1 MSINRDNNIN
11 HTKQT
16 NTNRRS
22 RLGKKFGAAVLA
34 AAMCLSAGGC
44 YLLPDEEEVLDA
56 PTVKASDVS
65 YSTVTA
71 KKKDLEKK
79 IVATGTVTA
88 ENQYTLSYEKQSG
101 TVSKFYVKAGDA
113 VKAGDVICDLDT
125 YDLDYQIEEKELY
138 LEKARLNVDIIYEG
152 GGTQAQIDSAYVDV
166 QLLERELEKLKEQ
179 KEDASLK
186 SPIDGIVSSLSD
198 VRTGDSV
205 NPGQTIATV
214 IDTSALYIA
223 IKPDDL
229 TQYDIGTEVQIRINE
244 DYYDGV
250 VFMTPKKLA
259 DYQQE
264 QKEDHNNVDD
274 TGIDYEADTIY
285 VQFKDTPPA
294 EAVGQLADTI
304 LVLDSV
310 KDAIVISNNLI
321 KKVDGEKV
329 VYVLKNGEKTAVTVE
344 TGLSTG
350 SQTEI
355 TSGISEGDEI
365 IIR

>member
-1 MSINRDNNIN
+1 MNI
-11 HTKQT
+11 KVD
-16 NTNRRS
+16 
-22 RLGKKFGAAVLA
+22 LKKLIAAAVSA
-34 AAMCLSAGGC
+34 IMCLSAGGC

-56 PTVKASDVS
+56 PTVKASDVT

-101 TVSKFYVKAGDA
+101 TVSKFYVKAGDK
-113 VKAGDVICDLDT
+113 VKKGDVICDLDT
-125 YDLDYQIEEKELY
+125 YDLDYQIEEKQLY
-138 LEKARLNVDIIYEG
+138 LEKAKLKVDIIYEG
-152 GGTQAQIDSAYVDV
+152 GGSQAEIDSAYVDV
-166 QLLERELEKLKEQ
+166 QLLEKELEKLQAQ
-179 KEDASLK
+179 KEDSSLK
-186 SPIDGIVSSLSD
+186 SPIDGVVSSLSD
-198 VRTGDSV
+198 VRAGDNV

-223 IKPDDL
+223 IQPDDL
-229 TQYDIGTEVQIRINE
+229 TQYDIDTEVRIRIGE

-259 DYQQE
+259 DYQAE

-274 TGIDYEADTIY
+274 TGIDYQADTIY
-285 VQFKDTPPA
+285 VRFKDTAPA

-304 LVLDSV
+304 LILDSV

-321 KKVDGEKV
+321 KKVDGTKV
-329 VYVLKNGEKTAVTVE
+329 VYVLKNGEKTAVEVE

-355 TSGISEGDEI
+355 RSGLNEGDEI
-365 IIR
+365 VIR

>member
-1 MSINRDNNIN
+1 MNI
-11 HTKQT
+11 KVD
-16 NTNRRS
+16 
-22 RLGKKFGAAVLA
+22 LKKLFAAAVSA
-34 AAMCLSAGGC
+34 IMCLSAGGC

-56 PTVKASDVS
+56 PTVKASDVT

-71 KKKDLEKK
+71 KKKGLEKK

-101 TVSKFYVKAGDA
+101 TVSKFYVKAGDK
-113 VKAGDVICDLDT
+113 VKKGDVICDLDT
-125 YDLDYQIEEKELY
+125 YDLDYQIEEKQLY
-138 LEKARLNVDIIYEG
+138 LEKAKLKVDIIYEG
-152 GGTQAQIDSAYVDV
+152 GGSQAEIDSACVDV
-166 QLLERELEKLKEQ
+166 QLLEKELEKLQAQ
-179 KEDASLK
+179 KEDSSLK
-186 SPIDGIVSSLSD
+186 SPIDGVVSSLSD
-198 VRTGDSV
+198 VRAGDNV

-223 IKPDDL
+223 IQPDDL
-229 TQYDIGTEVQIRINE
+229 TQYDIDTEVQIRIGE

-259 DYQQE
+259 DYQAE

-274 TGIDYEADTIY
+274 TGIDYQADTIY
-285 VQFKDTPPA
+285 VRFKDTAPA

-321 KKVDGEKV
+321 KKVDGTKV
-329 VYVLKNGEKTAVTVE
+329 VYVLKNGEKTAVEVE

-355 TSGISEGDEI
+355 KSGLKEGDEI
-365 IIR
+365 VIR

>member
-1 MSINRDNNIN
+1 MNI
-11 HTKQT
+11 KVD
-16 NTNRRS
+16 
-22 RLGKKFGAAVLA
+22 LKKLFAAAVSA
-34 AAMCLSAGGC
+34 IMCLSAGGC

-56 PTVKASDVS
+56 PTVKASDVT

-88 ENQYTLSYEKQSG
+88 ENQYTLSYEKQSC
-101 TVSKFYVKAGDA
+101 TVSKFYVKAGDK
-113 VKAGDVICDLDT
+113 VKKGDVICDLDT
-125 YDLDYQIEEKELY
+125 YDLDYQIEEKQLY
-138 LEKARLNVDIIYEG
+138 LEKAKLKVDIIYEG
-152 GGTQAQIDSAYVDV
+152 GGSQAEIDSAYVDV
-166 QLLERELEKLKEQ
+166 QLLEKELEKLQAQ
-179 KEDASLK
+179 KEDSSLK
-186 SPIDGIVSSLSD
+186 SPIDGVVSSLSD
-198 VRTGDSV
+198 VRAGDNV

-223 IKPDDL
+223 IQPDDL
-229 TQYDIGTEVQIRINE
+229 TQYDIDTEVQIRIGE

-259 DYQQE
+259 DYQAE
-264 QKEDHNNVDD
+264 QNEDHNNVDD
-274 TGIDYEADTIY
+274 TGIDYQADTIY
-285 VQFKDTPPA
+285 VRFKDTAPA

-321 KKVDGEKV
+321 KKVDGTKV
-329 VYVLKNGEKTAVTVE
+329 VYVLKNGEKTAVEVE

-355 TSGISEGDEI
+355 RSGLKEGDEI
-365 IIR
+365 VIR

>member
-1 MSINRDNNIN
+1 MNI
-11 HTKQT
+11 KVD
-16 NTNRRS
+16 
-22 RLGKKFGAAVLA
+22 LKKLFAAAVSA
-34 AAMCLSAGGC
+34 IMCLSAGGC

-56 PTVKASDVS
+56 PTVKASDVT

-88 ENQYTLSYEKQSG
+88 ENQYALSYEKQSG
-101 TVSKFYVKAGDA
+101 TVSKFYVKAGDK
-113 VKAGDVICDLDT
+113 VKKGDVICDLDT
-125 YDLDYQIEEKELY
+125 YDLDYQIEEKQLY
-138 LEKARLNVDIIYEG
+138 LEKAKLKVDIIYEG
-152 GGTQAQIDSAYVDV
+152 GGSQAEIDSAYVDV
-166 QLLERELEKLKEQ
+166 QLLEKELEKLQAQ
-179 KEDASLK
+179 KEDSSLK
-186 SPIDGIVSSLSD
+186 SPIDGVVSSLSD
-198 VRTGDSV
+198 VRAGDNV

-223 IKPDDL
+223 IQPDDL
-229 TQYDIGTEVQIRINE
+229 TQYDIDTEVQIRIGE

-259 DYQQE
+259 DYQAE

-274 TGIDYEADTIY
+274 TGIDYQADTIY
-285 VQFKDTPPA
+285 VRFKDTAPA

-321 KKVDGEKV
+321 KKVDGTKV
-329 VYVLKNGEKTAVTVE
+329 VYVLKNGEKTAVEVE

-355 TSGISEGDEI
+355 KSGLKEGDEI
-365 IIR
+365 VIR

>member
-1 MSINRDNNIN
+1 MNI
-11 HTKQT
+11 KVD
-16 NTNRRS
+16 
-22 RLGKKFGAAVLA
+22 LKKLIAAAVSA
-34 AAMCLSAGGC
+34 IMCLSAGGC

-56 PTVKASDVS
+56 PTVKASDVT

-101 TVSKFYVKAGDA
+101 TVSKFYVKAGDK
-113 VKAGDVICDLDT
+113 VKKGDVICDLDT
-125 YDLDYQIEEKELY
+125 YDLDYQIEEKQLY
-138 LEKARLNVDIIYEG
+138 LEKAKLNVDIIYEG
-152 GGTQAQIDSAYVDV
+152 GGSQAEIDSAYVDV
-166 QLLERELEKLKEQ
+166 QLLEKELEKLQAQ
-179 KEDASLK
+179 KEDSSLK
-186 SPIDGIVSSLSD
+186 SPIDGVVSSLSD
-198 VRTGDSV
+198 VRAGDNV

-223 IKPDDL
+223 IQPDDL
-229 TQYDIGTEVQIRINE
+229 TQYDMDTEVRIRIGE

-259 DYQQE
+259 DYQAE

-274 TGIDYEADTIY
+274 TGIDYQADTIY
-285 VQFKDTPPA
+285 VRFKDTAPA

-321 KKVDGEKV
+321 KKVDGTKV
-329 VYVLKNGEKTAVTVE
+329 VYVLKNGEKTAVEVE

-355 TSGISEGDEI
+355 RSGLKEGDEI
-365 IIR
+365 VIR

>member
-1 MSINRDNNIN
+1 MDIKVN
-11 HTKQT
+11 
-16 NTNRRS
+16 
-22 RLGKKFGAAVLA
+22 LKKLFAAVLSA
-34 AAMCLSAGGC
+34 ALCLSAGGC
-44 YLLPDEEEVLDA
+44 YLLPDEEEVLEA
-56 PTVKASDVS
+56 PTVKASDVT

-101 TVSKFYVKAGDA
+101 TVSKFYVKAGDK
-113 VKAGDVICDLDT
+113 VKKGDVICDLDT
-125 YDLDYQIEEKELY
+125 YDLDYQIEEKQLY
-138 LEKARLNVDIIYEG
+138 LEKAKLNVDIIYEG
-152 GGTQAQIDSAYVDV
+152 GGSQAEIDSAYVDV
-166 QLLERELEKLKEQ
+166 QLLEKELEKLQAQ
-179 KEDASLK
+179 KEDSSLK
-186 SPIDGIVSSLSD
+186 SPIDGVVSSLSD
-198 VRTGDSV
+198 VRAGDSV

-223 IKPDDL
+223 IQPDDL
-229 TQYDIGTEVQIRINE
+229 TQYDIDTEVQIRIGE
-244 DYYDGV
+244 DYYNGV

-259 DYQQE
+259 DYQAE

-274 TGIDYEADTIY
+274 TGIDYQADTIY
-285 VQFKDTPPA
+285 VRFKDTAPA
-294 EAVGQLADTI
+294 ETVGQLADTI

-321 KKVDGEKV
+321 KKVDGTKV
-329 VYVLKNGEKTAVTVE
+329 VYVLKNGEKTAVEVE

-355 TSGISEGDEI
+355 KSGLKEGDEI
-365 IIR
+365 VIR

>member
-1 MSINRDNNIN
+1 MNI
-11 HTKQT
+11 KVD
-16 NTNRRS
+16 
-22 RLGKKFGAAVLA
+22 LKKLFAAAVSA
-34 AAMCLSAGGC
+34 IMCLSAGGC

-56 PTVKASDVS
+56 PTVKASDVT

-101 TVSKFYVKAGDA
+101 TVSKFYVKAGDK
-113 VKAGDVICDLDT
+113 VKKGDVICDLDT
-125 YDLDYQIEEKELY
+125 YDLDYQIEEKQLY
-138 LEKARLNVDIIYEG
+138 LEKAKLKVDIIYEG
-152 GGTQAQIDSAYVDV
+152 GGSQAEIDSAYVDV
-166 QLLERELEKLKEQ
+166 QLLEKELEKLQAQ
-179 KEDASLK
+179 KEDSSLK
-186 SPIDGIVSSLSD
+186 SPIDGVVSSLSD
-198 VRTGDSV
+198 VRAGDSV

-223 IKPDDL
+223 IQPDDL
-229 TQYDIGTEVQIRINE
+229 TQYDIDTEVQIRIGE

-259 DYQQE
+259 DYQAE

-274 TGIDYEADTIY
+274 TGIDYQADTIY
-285 VQFKDTPPA
+285 VRFKDTAPA

-321 KKVDGEKV
+321 KKVDGTKV
-329 VYVLKNGEKTAVTVE
+329 VYVLKNGEKTAVEVE

-355 TSGISEGDEI
+355 RSGLKEGDEI
-365 IIR
+365 VIR

>member
-1 MSINRDNNIN
+1 MNI
-11 HTKQT
+11 KVD
-16 NTNRRS
+16 
-22 RLGKKFGAAVLA
+22 LKKLIAAAVSA
-34 AAMCLSAGGC
+34 IMCLSAGGC

-56 PTVKASDVS
+56 PTVKASDVT

-88 ENQYTLSYEKQSG
+88 EKQYTLSYEKQSG
-101 TVSKFYVKAGDA
+101 TVSKFYVKAGDK
-113 VKAGDVICDLDT
+113 VKKGDVICDLDT
-125 YDLDYQIEEKELY
+125 YDLDYQIEEKQLY
-138 LEKARLNVDIIYEG
+138 LDKAKLNVDIIYEG
-152 GGTQAQIDSAYVDV
+152 GGSQAQIDSAYVDV
-166 QLLERELEKLKEQ
+166 QLLEKELEKLQAQ
-179 KEDASLK
+179 KEDSSLK
-186 SPIDGIVSSLSD
+186 SPIDGVVSSLSD
-198 VRTGDSV
+198 VRAGDSV

-223 IKPDDL
+223 IQPDDL
-229 TQYDIGTEVQIRINE
+229 TQYDIDTEVQIRIGE

-259 DYQQE
+259 DYQAE

-274 TGIDYEADTIY
+274 TGIDYQADTIY
-285 VQFKDTPPA
+285 VRFKDTAPA
-294 EAVGQLADTI
+294 ETVGQLADTI

-321 KKVDGEKV
+321 KKVDGTKV
-329 VYVLKNGEKTAVTVE
+329 VYVLKNGEKTAVEVE

-355 TSGISEGDEI
+355 KSGINEGDEI
-365 IIR
+365 VIR

>member
-1 MSINRDNNIN
+1 MNI
-11 HTKQT
+11 KVD
-16 NTNRRS
+16 
-22 RLGKKFGAAVLA
+22 LKKLFAAAVSA
-34 AAMCLSAGGC
+34 IMCLSTGGC

-56 PTVKASDVS
+56 PTVKASDVT

-101 TVSKFYVKAGDA
+101 TVSKFYVKAGDK
-113 VKAGDVICDLDT
+113 VKKGDVICDLDT
-125 YDLDYQIEEKELY
+125 YDLDYQIEEKQLY
-138 LEKARLNVDIIYEG
+138 LEKAKLNVDIIYEG
-152 GGTQAQIDSAYVDV
+152 GGSQAEIDSAYVDV
-166 QLLERELEKLKEQ
+166 QLLEKELEKLQAQ
-179 KEDASLK
+179 KEDSSLK
-186 SPIDGIVSSLSD
+186 SPIDGVVSSLSD
-198 VRTGDSV
+198 VRAGDNV

-223 IKPDDL
+223 IQPDDL
-229 TQYDIGTEVQIRINE
+229 TQYDIDTEVQIRIGE

-259 DYQQE
+259 DYQEE

-274 TGIDYEADTIY
+274 TGIDYQADTIY
-285 VQFKDTPPA
+285 VRFKDTAPA
-294 EAVGQLADTI
+294 ETVGQLADTI

-321 KKVDGEKV
+321 KKVDGTKV
-329 VYVLKNGEKTAVTVE
+329 VYVLKNGEKTAVEVE

-355 TSGISEGDEI
+355 KSGLKEGDEI
-365 IIR
+365 VIR

>member
-1 MSINRDNNIN
+1 MNI
-11 HTKQT
+11 KVD
-16 NTNRRS
+16 
-22 RLGKKFGAAVLA
+22 LKKLFAAAVSA
-34 AAMCLSAGGC
+34 IMCLSAGGC

-56 PTVKASDVS
+56 PTVKASDVT

-101 TVSKFYVKAGDA
+101 TVSKFYAKAGDK
-113 VKAGDVICDLDT
+113 VKKGDVICDLDT
-125 YDLDYQIEEKELY
+125 YDLDYQIEEKQLY
-138 LEKARLNVDIIYEG
+138 LEKAKLNVDIIYEG
-152 GGTQAQIDSAYVDV
+152 GGSQAEIDSAYVDV
-166 QLLERELEKLKEQ
+166 QLLEKELEKLQAQ
-179 KEDASLK
+179 KEDSSLK
-186 SPIDGIVSSLSD
+186 SPIDGVVSSLSD
-198 VRTGDSV
+198 VRAGDNV

-223 IKPDDL
+223 IQPDDL
-229 TQYDIGTEVQIRINE
+229 TQYDIDTEVQIRIGE

-259 DYQQE
+259 DYQAE

-274 TGIDYEADTIY
+274 TGIDYQADTIY
-285 VQFKDTPPA
+285 VRFKDTAPA
-294 EAVGQLADTI
+294 KTVGQLADTI

-321 KKVDGEKV
+321 KKVDGTKV
-329 VYVLKNGEKTAVTVE
+329 VYVLKNGEKTAVEVE

-355 TSGISEGDEI
+355 KSGLKEGDEI
-365 IIR
+365 VIR

>member
-1 MSINRDNNIN
+1 MNI
-11 HTKQT
+11 KVD
-16 NTNRRS
+16 
-22 RLGKKFGAAVLA
+22 LKKLFAAAVSA
-34 AAMCLSAGGC
+34 IMCLSAGGC

-56 PTVKASDVS
+56 PTVKASDVT

-101 TVSKFYVKAGDA
+101 TVSKFYVKAGDK
-113 VKAGDVICDLDT
+113 VKKGDVICDLDT
-125 YDLDYQIEEKELY
+125 YDLDYQIEEKQLY
-138 LEKARLNVDIIYEG
+138 LEKAKLKVDIIYEG
-152 GGTQAQIDSAYVDV
+152 GGSQAEIDSAYVDV
-166 QLLERELEKLKEQ
+166 QLLEKELEKLQAQ
-179 KEDASLK
+179 KEDSSLK
-186 SPIDGIVSSLSD
+186 SPIDGVVSSLSD
-198 VRTGDSV
+198 VRAGDNV
-205 NPGQTIATV
+205 NPGHTIATV

-223 IKPDDL
+223 IQPDDL
-229 TQYDIGTEVQIRINE
+229 TQYDIDTEVQIRIGE

-259 DYQQE
+259 DYQAE

-274 TGIDYEADTIY
+274 TGIDYQADTIY
-285 VQFKDTPPA
+285 VRFKDTAPA
-294 EAVGQLADTI
+294 ETVGQLADTI

-321 KKVDGEKV
+321 KKVDGTKV
-329 VYVLKNGEKTAVTVE
+329 VYVLKNGEKTAVEVE

-355 TSGISEGDEI
+355 KSGLKEGDEI
-365 IIR
+365 VIR

>member
-1 MSINRDNNIN
+1 MNI
-11 HTKQT
+11 KVE
-16 NTNRRS
+16 
-22 RLGKKFGAAVLA
+22 LKKLIAAAVSA
-34 AAMCLSAGGC
+34 IMCLSAGGC

-56 PTVKASDVS
+56 PTVKASDVT

-101 TVSKFYVKAGDA
+101 TVSKFYVKAGDK
-113 VKAGDVICDLDT
+113 VKKGDVICDLDT
-125 YDLDYQIEEKELY
+125 YDLDYQIEEKQLY
-138 LEKARLNVDIIYEG
+138 LEKAKLNVDIIYEG
-152 GGTQAQIDSAYVDV
+152 GGSQAEIDSAYVDV
-166 QLLERELEKLKEQ
+166 QLLEKELEKLQAQ
-179 KEDASLK
+179 KEDSSLK
-186 SPIDGIVSSLSD
+186 SPIDGVVSSLSD
-198 VRTGDSV
+198 VRAGDNV

-223 IKPDDL
+223 IQPDDL
-229 TQYDIGTEVQIRINE
+229 TQYDIDTEVRIRIGE

-259 DYQQE
+259 DYQAE

-274 TGIDYEADTIY
+274 TGIDYQADTIY
-285 VQFKDTPPA
+285 VRFKDTAPA

-321 KKVDGEKV
+321 KKVDGTKV
-329 VYVLKNGEKTAVTVE
+329 VYVLKNGEKTAVEVE

-355 TSGISEGDEI
+355 RSGLNEGDEI
-365 IIR
+365 VIR

>member
-1 MSINRDNNIN
+1 MNI
-11 HTKQT
+11 KVD
-16 NTNRRS
+16 
-22 RLGKKFGAAVLA
+22 LKKLVAAAVSA
-34 AAMCLSAGGC
+34 IMCLSAGGC

-56 PTVKASDVS
+56 PTVKASDVT

-101 TVSKFYVKAGDA
+101 TVSKFYVKAGDK
-113 VKAGDVICDLDT
+113 VKKGDVICDLDT
-125 YDLDYQIEEKELY
+125 YDLDYQIEEKQLY
-138 LEKARLNVDIIYEG
+138 LEKAKLKVDIIYEG
-152 GGTQAQIDSAYVDV
+152 GGSQAEIDSAYVDV
-166 QLLERELEKLKEQ
+166 QLLEKELEKLQAQ
-179 KEDASLK
+179 KEDSSLK
-186 SPIDGIVSSLSD
+186 SPIDGVVSSLSD
-198 VRTGDSV
+198 VRAGDNV

-223 IKPDDL
+223 IQPDDL
-229 TQYDIGTEVQIRINE
+229 TQYDIDTEVRIRIGE

-259 DYQQE
+259 DYQAE
-264 QKEDHNNVDD
+264 QNEDHNNVDD
-274 TGIDYEADTIY
+274 TGIDYQADTIY
-285 VQFKDTPPA
+285 VRFKDTAPA

-321 KKVDGEKV
+321 KKVDGTKV
-329 VYVLKNGEKTAVTVE
+329 VYVLKNGEKTAVEVE

-355 TSGISEGDEI
+355 RSGLNEGDEI
-365 IIR
+365 VIR

>member
-1 MSINRDNNIN
+1 MNI
-11 HTKQT
+11 KVD
-16 NTNRRS
+16 
-22 RLGKKFGAAVLA
+22 LKKLIAAAVSA
-34 AAMCLSAGGC
+34 IMCLSAGGC

-56 PTVKASDVS
+56 PTVKASDVT

-101 TVSKFYVKAGDA
+101 TVSKFYVKAGDK
-113 VKAGDVICDLDT
+113 VKKGDVICDLDT
-125 YDLDYQIEEKELY
+125 YDLDYQIEEKQLY
-138 LEKARLNVDIIYEG
+138 LEKAKLNVDIIYEG
-152 GGTQAQIDSAYVDV
+152 GGSQAEIDSAYVDV
-166 QLLERELEKLKEQ
+166 QLLEKELEKLQAQ
-179 KEDASLK
+179 KEDSSLK
-186 SPIDGIVSSLSD
+186 SPIDGVVSSLSD
-198 VRTGDSV
+198 VRAGDNV

-223 IKPDDL
+223 IQPDDL
-229 TQYDIGTEVQIRINE
+229 TQYDIDTEVQIRIGE

-259 DYQQE
+259 DYQAE

-274 TGIDYEADTIY
+274 TGIDYQADTIY
-285 VQFKDTPPA
+285 VRFKDTAPA

-321 KKVDGEKV
+321 KKVDGTKV
-329 VYVLKNGEKTAVTVE
+329 VYVLKNGEKTAVEVE

-355 TSGISEGDEI
+355 RSGLNEGDEI
-365 IIR
+365 VIR

>member
-1 MSINRDNNIN
+1 MNI
-11 HTKQT
+11 KVD
-16 NTNRRS
+16 
-22 RLGKKFGAAVLA
+22 LKKLIAAAVSA
-34 AAMCLSAGGC
+34 IMCLSAGGC

-56 PTVKASDVS
+56 PTVKASDVT

-101 TVSKFYVKAGDA
+101 TVSKFYVKAGDK
-113 VKAGDVICDLDT
+113 VKKGDVICDLDT
-125 YDLDYQIEEKELY
+125 YDLDYQIEEKQLY
-138 LEKARLNVDIIYEG
+138 LEKAKLNVDIIYEG
-152 GGTQAQIDSAYVDV
+152 GGSQAEIDSAYVDV
-166 QLLERELEKLKEQ
+166 QLLEKELEKLQAQ
-179 KEDASLK
+179 KEDSSLK
-186 SPIDGIVSSLSD
+186 SPIDGVVSSLSD
-198 VRTGDSV
+198 VRAGDNV

-223 IKPDDL
+223 IQPDDL
-229 TQYDIGTEVQIRINE
+229 TQYDIDTEVRIRIGE
-244 DYYDGV
+244 DYYNGV

-259 DYQQE
+259 DYQAE

-274 TGIDYEADTIY
+274 TGIDYQADTIY
-285 VQFKDTPPA
+285 VRFKDTAPA

-321 KKVDGEKV
+321 KKVDGTKV
-329 VYVLKNGEKTAVTVE
+329 VYVLKNGEKTAVEVE

-355 TSGISEGDEI
+355 RSGLKEGDEI
-365 IIR
+365 VIR

>member
-1 MSINRDNNIN
+1 MNI
-11 HTKQT
+11 KVD
-16 NTNRRS
+16 
-22 RLGKKFGAAVLA
+22 LKKLIAAAVSA
-34 AAMCLSAGGC
+34 IMCLSAGGC

-56 PTVKASDVS
+56 PTVKASDVT

-101 TVSKFYVKAGDA
+101 TVSKFYVKAGDK
-113 VKAGDVICDLDT
+113 VKKGDVICDLDT
-125 YDLDYQIEEKELY
+125 YDLDYQIEEKQLY
-138 LEKARLNVDIIYEG
+138 LEKAKLNVDIIYEG
-152 GGTQAQIDSAYVDV
+152 GGSQAEIDSAYVDV
-166 QLLERELEKLKEQ
+166 QLLEKELEKLQAQ
-179 KEDASLK
+179 KEDSSLK
-186 SPIDGIVSSLSD
+186 SPIDGVVSSLSD
-198 VRTGDSV
+198 VRAGDNV

-223 IKPDDL
+223 IQPDDL
-229 TQYDIGTEVQIRINE
+229 TQYDIDTEVQIRIGE

-259 DYQQE
+259 DYQAE

-274 TGIDYEADTIY
+274 TGIDYQADTIY
-285 VQFKDTPPA
+285 VRFKDTAPA

-321 KKVDGEKV
+321 KKVDGTKV
-329 VYVLKNGEKTAVTVE
+329 VYVLKNGEKTAVEVE

-355 TSGISEGDEI
+355 RSGLKEGDEI
-365 IIR
+365 VIR

>member
-1 MSINRDNNIN
+1 MNI
-11 HTKQT
+11 KVD
-16 NTNRRS
+16 
-22 RLGKKFGAAVLA
+22 LKKLIAAAVSA
-34 AAMCLSAGGC
+34 IMCLSAGGC
-44 YLLPDEEEVLDA
+44 YLLPDEEEVLEA
-56 PTVKASDVS
+56 PTVKASGVT

-101 TVSKFYVKAGDA
+101 TVSKFYVKAGDK
-113 VKAGDVICDLDT
+113 VKKGDVICDLDT
-125 YDLDYQIEEKELY
+125 YDLDYQIEEKQLY
-138 LEKARLNVDIIYEG
+138 LEKAKLNVDIIYEG
-152 GGTQAQIDSAYVDV
+152 GGSQAQIDSAYVDV
-166 QLLERELEKLKEQ
+166 QLLEKELEKLQAQ
-179 KEDASLK
+179 KEDSSLK
-186 SPIDGIVSSLSD
+186 SPIDGVVSSLSD
-198 VRTGDSV
+198 VRAGDSV

-223 IKPDDL
+223 IQPDDL
-229 TQYDIGTEVQIRINE
+229 TQYDIDTEVRIRIGE
-244 DYYDGV
+244 DYYNGV

-259 DYQQE
+259 DYQAE

-274 TGIDYEADTIY
+274 TGIDYQADTIY
-285 VQFKDTPPA
+285 VRFKDTAPA
-294 EAVGQLADTI
+294 EAVGQLADTV

-321 KKVDGEKV
+321 KKVDGTKV
-329 VYVLKNGEKTAVTVE
+329 VYVLENGEKTAVEVE

-355 TSGISEGDEI
+355 KSGLKEGDEI
-365 IIR
+365 VIR

>member
-1 MSINRDNNIN
+1 MNI
-11 HTKQT
+11 KVD
-16 NTNRRS
+16 
-22 RLGKKFGAAVLA
+22 LKKLIAAAVSA
-34 AAMCLSAGGC
+34 IMCLSAGGC

-56 PTVKASDVS
+56 PTVKASDVT

-101 TVSKFYVKAGDA
+101 TVSKFYVKAGDK
-113 VKAGDVICDLDT
+113 VKKGDVICDLDT
-125 YDLDYQIEEKELY
+125 YDLDYQIEEKQLY
-138 LEKARLNVDIIYEG
+138 LEKAKLNVDIIYEG
-152 GGTQAQIDSAYVDV
+152 GGSQAEIDSAYVDV
-166 QLLERELEKLKEQ
+166 QLLEKELEKLQAQ
-179 KEDASLK
+179 KEDSSLK
-186 SPIDGIVSSLSD
+186 SPIDGVVSSLSD
-198 VRTGDSV
+198 VRAGDNV

-223 IKPDDL
+223 IQPDDL
-229 TQYDIGTEVQIRINE
+229 TQYDIDTEVRIRIGE

-259 DYQQE
+259 DYQAE

-274 TGIDYEADTIY
+274 TGIDYQADTIY
-285 VQFKDTPPA
+285 VRFKDTAPA
-294 EAVGQLADTI
+294 ETVGQLADTI

-321 KKVDGEKV
+321 KKVDGTKV
-329 VYVLKNGEKTAVTVE
+329 VYVLKSGEKTAVEVE

-355 TSGISEGDEI
+355 KSGLKEGDEI
-365 IIR
+365 VIR

>member
-1 MSINRDNNIN
+1 MNI
-11 HTKQT
+11 KVD
-16 NTNRRS
+16 
-22 RLGKKFGAAVLA
+22 LKKLIAAAVSA
-34 AAMCLSAGGC
+34 IMCLSAGGC

-56 PTVKASDVS
+56 PTVKASDVT

-101 TVSKFYVKAGDA
+101 TVSKFYVKAGDK
-113 VKAGDVICDLDT
+113 VKKGDVICDLDT
-125 YDLDYQIEEKELY
+125 YDLDYQIEEKQLY
-138 LEKARLNVDIIYEG
+138 LEKAKLKVDIIYEG
-152 GGTQAQIDSAYVDV
+152 GGSQAEIDSAYVDV
-166 QLLERELEKLKEQ
+166 QLLEKELEKLQAQ
-179 KEDASLK
+179 KEDSSLK
-186 SPIDGIVSSLSD
+186 SPIDGVVSSLSD
-198 VRTGDSV
+198 VRAGDNV

-223 IKPDDL
+223 IQPDDL
-229 TQYDIGTEVQIRINE
+229 TQYDIDTEVQIRIGE

-259 DYQQE
+259 DYQAE

-274 TGIDYEADTIY
+274 TGIDYQADTIY
-285 VQFKDTPPA
+285 VRFKDTAPA

-321 KKVDGEKV
+321 KKVDGTKV
-329 VYVLKNGEKTAVTVE
+329 VYVLKNGEKTAVEVE

-355 TSGISEGDEI
+355 ISGLNEGDEI
-365 IIR
+365 VIR

>member
-1 MSINRDNNIN
+1 MNI
-11 HTKQT
+11 KVD
-16 NTNRRS
+16 
-22 RLGKKFGAAVLA
+22 LKKLIAAAVSA
-34 AAMCLSAGGC
+34 IMCLSAGGC

-56 PTVKASDVS
+56 PTVKASDVT

-101 TVSKFYVKAGDA
+101 TVSKFYVKAGDK
-113 VKAGDVICDLDT
+113 VKKGDVICDLDT
-125 YDLDYQIEEKELY
+125 YDLDYQIEEKQLY
-138 LEKARLNVDIIYEG
+138 LEKAKLKVDIIYEG
-152 GGTQAQIDSAYVDV
+152 GGTQAEIDSAYVDV
-166 QLLERELEKLKEQ
+166 QLLEKELEKLQAQ
-179 KEDASLK
+179 KEDSSLK
-186 SPIDGIVSSLSD
+186 SPIDGVVSSLSD
-198 VRTGDSV
+198 VRAGDNV

-223 IKPDDL
+223 IQPDDL
-229 TQYDIGTEVQIRINE
+229 TQYDIDTEVQIRIGE

-259 DYQQE
+259 DYQAE
-264 QKEDHNNVDD
+264 QNEDHNNVDD
-274 TGIDYEADTIY
+274 TGIDYQADTIY
-285 VQFKDTPPA
+285 VRFKDTAPA

-321 KKVDGEKV
+321 KKVDGTKV
-329 VYVLKNGEKTAVTVE
+329 VYVLKNGEKTAVEVE

-355 TSGISEGDEI
+355 KSGLKEGDEI
-365 IIR
+365 VIR

>member
-1 MSINRDNNIN
+1 MNI
-11 HTKQT
+11 KVE
-16 NTNRRS
+16 
-22 RLGKKFGAAVLA
+22 LKKLIAAAVSA
-34 AAMCLSAGGC
+34 IMCLSAGGC

-56 PTVKASDVS
+56 PTVKASDVT

-101 TVSKFYVKAGDA
+101 TVSKFYVKAGDK
-113 VKAGDVICDLDT
+113 VKKGDVICDLDT
-125 YDLDYQIEEKELY
+125 YDLDYQIEEKQLY
-138 LEKARLNVDIIYEG
+138 LEKAKLNVDIIYEG
-152 GGTQAQIDSAYVDV
+152 GGSQAEIDSAYVDV
-166 QLLERELEKLKEQ
+166 QLLEKELEKLQAQ
-179 KEDASLK
+179 KEDSSLK
-186 SPIDGIVSSLSD
+186 SPIDGVVSSLSD
-198 VRTGDSV
+198 VRAGDNV

-223 IKPDDL
+223 IQPDDL
-229 TQYDIGTEVQIRINE
+229 TQYDIDTEVRIRIGE

-259 DYQQE
+259 DYQAE

-274 TGIDYEADTIY
+274 TGIDYQADTIY
-285 VQFKDTPPA
+285 VRFKDTAPA

-321 KKVDGEKV
+321 KKVDGTKV
-329 VYVLKNGEKTAVTVE
+329 VYVLKNGEKTAVEVE

-355 TSGISEGDEI
+355 RSGLKEGDEI
-365 IIR
+365 VIR

>member
-1 MSINRDNNIN
+1 MNI
-11 HTKQT
+11 KVD
-16 NTNRRS
+16 
-22 RLGKKFGAAVLA
+22 LKKLFAAAVSA
-34 AAMCLSAGGC
+34 IMCLSAGGC

-56 PTVKASDVS
+56 LTVKASDVT

-101 TVSKFYVKAGDA
+101 TVSKFYVKAGDK
-113 VKAGDVICDLDT
+113 VKKGDVICDLDT
-125 YDLDYQIEEKELY
+125 YDLDYQIEEKQLY
-138 LEKARLNVDIIYEG
+138 LEKAKLNVDIIYEG
-152 GGTQAQIDSAYVDV
+152 GGSQAEIDSAYVDV
-166 QLLERELEKLKEQ
+166 QLLEKELEKLQAQ
-179 KEDASLK
+179 KEDSSLK
-186 SPIDGIVSSLSD
+186 SPIDGVVSSLSD
-198 VRTGDSV
+198 VRAGDNV

-223 IKPDDL
+223 IQPDDL
-229 TQYDIGTEVQIRINE
+229 TQYDIDTEVQIRIGE

-259 DYQQE
+259 DYQAE

-274 TGIDYEADTIY
+274 TGIDYQADTIY
-285 VQFKDTPPA
+285 VRFKDTAPA

-321 KKVDGEKV
+321 KKVDGTKV
-329 VYVLKNGEKTAVTVE
+329 VYVLKNGEKTAVEVE

-355 TSGISEGDEI
+355 RSGLKEGDEI
-365 IIR
+365 VIR